1 MDKREPIT
9 EAAVKKMLVGDT
21 IEMRVQR
28 EALDGEAR
36 DRVVPVISPPSTPG
50 SEPTLT
56 GFAKSAAGEWE
67 LEKVLG
73 PKGSVTVEIVVR
85 RIAS

>member
-1 MDKREPIT
+1 MDDREPIT

-36 DRVVPVISPPSTPG
+36 DRVVPVI
-50 SEPTLT
+50 EP
-56 GFAKSAAGEWE
+56 AVDARRRAHAGR
-67 LEKVLG
+67 L
-73 PKGSVTVEIVVR
+73 R
-85 RIAS
+85 RIGGWRVGT

>member
-1 MDKREPIT
+1 MDDREPIT

-36 DRVVPVISPPSTPG
+36 DRVVPVIGPPATPG
-50 SEPTLT
+50 GEPTLT
-56 GFAKSAAGEWE
+56 GFSKSAAGEWE